1 MQIFHTKKFNMNN
14 YENTIKLIAQN
25 IKKIRQSKGLSV
37 QEVAYR
43 CDIERSN
50 LSRLEAGKT
59 NMTIKTL
66 CLICNALNIQI
77 KDVIKEIDL

>member
-1 MQIFHTKKFNMNN
+1 MQIFSVKKLIMKN
-14 YENTIKLIAQN
+14 YEDVVKLIAQN
-25 IKKIRQSKGLSV
+25 IKKIRTSKGLSV

-59 NMTIKTL
+59 NMTVKTI
-66 CLICNALNIQI
+66 CLICSALNVEIT
-77 KDVIKEIDL
+77 DVIKEIDE

>member
-1 MQIFHTKKFNMNN
+1 MNN
-14 YENTIKLIAQN
+14 YEDTIKLIAQN

-37 QEVAYR
+37 QELAYR

-59 NMTIKTL
+59 NMTIKTI
-66 CLICNALNIQI
+66 CLICNALQVNI
-77 KDVIKEIDL
+77 KDVITEIEL

>member
-1 MQIFHTKKFNMNN
+1 MNN
-14 YENTIKLIAQN
+14 YDDTIKLIAQN

>member
-1 MQIFHTKKFNMNN
+1 MNN

>member
-1 MQIFHTKKFNMNN
+1 MNN
-14 YENTIKLIAQN
+14 YEETIKLIAQN
-25 IKKIRQSKGLSV
+25 IKRIRIAKGLSV

-50 LSRLEAGKT
+50 LSRLEAGRT

-66 CLICNALNIQI
+66 CLICSALN
-77 KDVIKEIDL
+77 VEIVDLLSKKSRL

>member
-1 MQIFHTKKFNMNN
+1 MNSYEEIIRSISKK
-14 YENTIKLIAQN
+14 IKE
-25 IKKIRQSKGLSV
+25 IRQSKGLSV

-66 CLICNALNIQI
+66 CIICTALNI
-77 KDVIKEIDL
+77 KLSDLIEGL